1 VEILGSGT
9 GNGILDRGKGLHC
22 DREGDIN
29 GSEPAARVQTTDK
42 AGLNSSPE
50 ETNAIF
56 ISGGE

>member
-1 VEILGSGT
+1 MGSLTAGRGSTAT
-9 GNGILDRGKGLHC
+9 G
-22 DREGDIN
+22 EGDIN